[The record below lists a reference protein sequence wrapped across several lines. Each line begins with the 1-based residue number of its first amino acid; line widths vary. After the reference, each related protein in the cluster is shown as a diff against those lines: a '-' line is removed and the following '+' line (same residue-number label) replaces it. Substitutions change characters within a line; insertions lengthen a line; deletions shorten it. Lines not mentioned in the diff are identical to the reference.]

1 MDLEFQAL
9 SRKIPFQFDIERIID
24 DFVLFCMLIG
34 NDFLPPLPTC
44 DIGEGSLDLMFQSYK
59 KLLPKLGGYLT
70 HAGSLHRGR
79 LEAFLKE
86 LALHEAE
93 VLEHR
98 AQDAEEYESK
108 QKKSKEA
115 PENNGMKTQAL
126 NVVTLESSASELAD
140 LSILEKEGHELE
152 LLAATEGELEP
163 FVEVKKKSQM
173 EPTMMS
179 QEARAFFQQ
188 GDRQQ
193 GLYAWK
199 ERYYR
204 EKLKASTPEAG
215 RQVVESYIKGM

>member
-1 MDLEFQAL
+1 
-9 SRKIPFQFDIERIID
+9 
-24 DFVLFCMLIG
+24 MLIG

-59 KLLPKLGGYLT
+59 KSLPKLGGYLT

-215 RQVVESYIKGM
+215 RQVVESYIQGM